1 PDPGARPHPVGDA
14 ARRRGDHVED
24 DLLAQRGPA
33 QRGARCGGPAGR
45 HQLARGLLHRAAR
58 RHRRRRVGGDA
69 ADHGDPPGRAAA
81 DPDRAQRGR
90 RDGRRERVAPVLGR
104 DAAEPAPHRRLD
116 HLAELHLELQ
126 LVLAG
131 LRAHGGRTR
140 RPHDAAD
147 AVHVPRGLQEPEHR
161 VRGGDGRG
169 ARRGRRRAPD
179 ALPADPAARGPR
191 REEGLIPVRA
201 LVRPAQYVALAAYIL
216 FLGFPLLWLVS
227 ASVKS
232 SAELNSLVVNL
243 VPQEWHWEN
252 YADALARQG
261 LVSSAGNSVV
271 VALASTALVILIAL
285 PASYVLARL
294 KGAVRAAGVGWILVS
309 QVFPVILVILP
320 LFLILRTIGLTDS
333 LVGLILVHTT
343 YTLPFALWMLQGYVA
358 GIPVE
363 LEEAGS
369 MDGAS
374 RLVVL
379 RRIVFPLL
387 APGVVATAMF
397 SFVSSWNEFFFAL
410 VLLQSPENYTLP
422 ITLSTFI
429 GGEGKVAL
437 GPLAAGSVLAAIPS
451 IVFFSIMQRK

>member
-1 PDPGARPHPVGDA
+1 M
-14 ARRRGDHVED
+14 
-24 DLLAQRGPA
+24 
-33 QRGARCGGPAGR
+33 
-45 HQLARGLLHRAAR
+45 
-58 RHRRRRVGGDA
+58 
-69 ADHGDPPGRAAA
+69 
-81 DPDRAQRGR
+81 
-90 RDGRRERVAPVLGR
+90 
-104 DAAEPAPHRRLD
+104 
-116 HLAELHLELQ
+116 
-126 LVLAG
+126 
-131 LRAHGGRTR
+131 
-140 RPHDAAD
+140 
-147 AVHVPRGLQEPEHR
+147 
-161 VRGGDGRG
+161 
-169 ARRGRRRAPD
+169 
-179 ALPADPAARGPR
+179 
-191 REEGLIPVRA
+191 RA
-201 LVRPAQYVALAAYIL
+201 LVRPAQYVALACYIV

-243 VPQEWHWEN
+243 LPQEWHWEN

-261 LVSSAGNSVV
+261 LVSSAGNSAI

-294 KGAVRAAGVGWILVS
+294 KGAIRAAGVGWILVS

-320 LFLILRTIGLTDS
+320 LFLVLRTIGLTDS
-333 LVGLILVHTT
+333 LVGLTLVHTT

-374 RLVVL
+374 RLEVL

-410 VLLQSPENYTLP
+410 VLLQSPEHYTLP

-451 IVFFSIMQRK
+451 IVFFSIMQKKLTGGLMAGAVKG